1 MSADERDLYQL
12 LNVSKTASKAE
23 IKKAYHKAALSSHPD
38 KVPEDQREEAD
49 ATFKSISE
57 AYEILSDDQNREL
70 YDQHGMAAFEKGG
83 MGGGGF
89 GGGMDMDDILSQMF
103 GGGMPGMGGMGGM
116 GGGGPGRRR
125 GKGKNEMQQYEIS
138 LSEKFLT
145 AVRIAKVCRYLFE
158 YFSLLTS
165 CS

>member
-1 MSADERDLYQL
+1 MSADERDLYEL

-70 YDQHGMAAFEKGG
+70 YDQHGMAA
-83 MGGGGF
+83 
-89 GGGMDMDDILSQMF
+89 
-103 GGGMPGMGGMGGM
+103 
-116 GGGGPGRRR
+116 
-125 GKGKNEMQQYEIS
+125 
-138 LSEKFLT
+138 
-145 AVRIAKVCRYLFE
+145 
-158 YFSLLTS
+158 
-165 CS
+165 